1 MAKKTKIIIAAVAVV
16 LVAVIVV
23 VVVTVGHNK
32 KEEPVTT
39 TKAPVT
45 TEKPTEAET
54 TTEETTTEAP
64 QTTTTTKAATTTTTT
79 KAASVVNTDGSV
91 SFSTD
96 ASYASSRKYC
106 VGVNRQQNCVTVYG
120 KDENGTYT
128 KPVKA
133 FACSCGRSGGHETPA
148 GTFKTS
154 DRVDWLYMVDG
165 SYGQYTTRINGPIW
179 FHSVCYFTKDKSN
192 LEYDEFNKLGNNA
205 SLGCVRLCC
214 RDAKWIYDNLDFGTI
229 VTVYD
234 SSNPGPLGK
243 PAPERVD
250 TSSPNK
256 GWDPTDPDPSN
267 PWNN

>member
-1 MAKKTKIIIAAVAVV
+1 MTNKTKIIIASVAIV
-16 LVAVIVV
+16 LVAVVV
-23 VVVTVGHNK
+23 VVAVTVGHK

-39 TKAPVT
+39 TKAPTT

-64 QTTTTTKAATTTTTT
+64 PTTTTTTKAATTTTT
-79 KAASVVNTDGSV
+79 KAASVVNADGSV
-91 SFSTD
+91 SFTPD
-96 ASYASSRKYC
+96 ASYVSSHKYC

-120 KDENGTYT
+120 KDESGAYT
-128 KPVKA
+128 KPVCA

-192 LEYDEFNKLGNNA
+192 LEYDEYNKLGNNA

-250 TSSPNK
+250 TNSPNK
-256 GWDPTDPDPSN
+256 GWDPTDPDPNN
-267 PWNN
+267 PWKN